1 MIEHPEPDPQAS
13 CRLQPAAPPSA
24 PPVDTRDVLD
34 WDLVIETPPRRRSGT
49 IRASLV
55 HTGRS
60 RPLPVNEVGITME
73 GANGSVSKGIVDVD
87 RIGAIHAQKLIN
99 SGIGTTEQLLAR
111 SSTPTGREELSKAT
125 GIPSTLLLHWVNYA
139 DLMRIVGVEESYS
152 ELLEAT
158 GVDSVSELAH
168 CDAGQLHARMSEAN
182 TRRQY
187 VQRLPSVEDVVSWIE
202 NSKRQPHIV
211 TQQSSAGEPA
221 FQRLEMDLG

>member
-1 MIEHPEPDPQAS
+1 MVKHKESDPQAS
-13 CRLQPAAPPSA
+13 SQLQPAASPA
-24 PPVDTRDVLD
+24 AHPVDTTDVID
-34 WDLVIETPPRRRSGT
+34 WDLVIEPPPRRRSGT
-49 IRASLV
+49 IRACLV

-60 RPLPVNEVGITME
+60 RPLPVNEVGISME

-99 SGIGTTEQLLAR
+99 SGVGTTEQLIAR

-158 GVDSVSELAH
+158 GVDSVFELAH
-168 CDAGQLHARMSEAN
+168 CDADKLHARMSEVN

-202 NSKRQPHIV
+202 NSKRPPHIV
-211 TQQSSAGEPA
+211 SQ
-221 FQRLEMDLG
+221 